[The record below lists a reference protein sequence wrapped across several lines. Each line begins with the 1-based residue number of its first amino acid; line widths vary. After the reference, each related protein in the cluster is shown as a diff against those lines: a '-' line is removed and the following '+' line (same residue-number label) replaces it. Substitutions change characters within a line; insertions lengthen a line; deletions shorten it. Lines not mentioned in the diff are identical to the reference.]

1 MGVGEKPT
9 VTPARQVVD
18 RKGILSVMG
27 LAIEITDLTKTYG
40 KVAALDKVRLS
51 IEAGE
56 FLVLLG
62 PSGCG
67 KTTLLRCIAGLETP
81 DEGRIS
87 IGGQTVLDAARG
99 ISVPSG
105 RRQVGMV
112 FQSYALWPHMTVY
125 ENIGFGLWIQKLPAK
140 KARQQ
145 VDDVLKDLGME
156 GLGDRYPSE
165 LSGGQQ
171 QRVAVARLLATQ
183 PPVFLM
189 DEPLSNLDARLRL
202 DMRSELKRLHYRL
215 GVTTVYVTHDQTE
228 AMTMASRVVVMNAG
242 QIQQIDE
249 PRKIYHD
256 PASLFVAEFVGMPRI
271 NSLPARIE
279 QKGEK
284 TWLIT
289 EDLNIQMPC
298 PIDRKEVTA
307 AVRPE
312 DISLNMEPQPGTTE
326 FRIYAVLPSGP
337 EQYVQV
343 KRGGSTLMIRETRQL
358 ELKMDQPVW
367 IRIEPSAINLY
378 DRDDGT
384 AVLIEP
390 KNSFVNEEPT
400 ISAHLPPKGG

>member
-1 MGVGEKPT
+1 MDV
-9 VTPARQVVD
+9 
-18 RKGILSVMG
+18 
-27 LAIEITDLTKTYG
+27 AIEIKDLTKIYG
-40 KVAALDKVRLS
+40 KVRALDRVNLT

-67 KTTLLRCIAGLETP
+67 KTTLLRSIAGLETP
-81 DEGRIS
+81 DEGQIS
-87 IGGQTVLDAARG
+87 IGDQTVFDAVRG
-99 ISVPSG
+99 ITVPSG
-105 RRQVGMV
+105 KRQVGMV

-140 KARQQ
+140 KTREQ
-145 VDDVLKDLGME
+145 VDGVLQDLGMK

-249 PRKIYHD
+249 PRKIYHQ

-271 NSLPARIE
+271 NSLPAKIVQRDG
-279 QKGEK
+279 KS
-284 TWLIT
+284 WLTT
-289 EDLNIQMPC
+289 ENLSIPLPGRLDP
-298 PIDRKEVTA
+298 REVTA

-312 DISLNMEPQPGTTE
+312 DISLFLEPRPEATE

-343 KRGGSTLMIRETRQL
+343 KREDRILMIRETRQL
-358 ELKMDQPVW
+358 DLKMDQPVW

-378 DRDDGT
+378 DKDSGT
-384 AVLIEP
+384 AIPVETI
-390 KNSFVNEEPT
+390 NSVVEKEDSNSEQPPT
-400 ISAHLPPKGG
+400 KGG